1 VEKYGK
7 SPELKEFV
15 LKTIE
20 DESNRLEHE
29 RFEEEKSKIRSMP
42 VPLANKISLVNI
54 ITMFNRYITEADRQS
69 FIIELTNIEIEKQ
82 QAQQVKKDAV
92 VNGTGNEANSSTNS
106 TEPSQ
111 VALPAKK
118 IQAKTI
124 LENNEESEKRL
135 SSSEE
140 DRVALRQAL

>member
-1 VEKYGK
+1 
-7 SPELKEFV
+7 
-15 LKTIE
+15 
-20 DESNRLEHE
+20 
-29 RFEEEKSKIRSMP
+29 
-42 VPLANKISLVNI
+42 
-54 ITMFNRYITEADRQS
+54 MFNRYITEADRQT

-82 QAQQVKKDAV
+82 KAQQVKKDAV
-92 VNGTGNEANSSTNS
+92 VNGTGNEANSPTNS

-111 VALPAKK
+111 VALPAAKK